1 MKVKICGIQD
11 IKTAIYA
18 SERGADFLGFNFS
31 PMSHRCITKD
41 TASLMYNS
49 LVQKNLLYSTRLVA
63 LFYKTER
70 ELIKQIIKEIP
81 FHYIQILDSDT
92 DLKKNDFEFFPK
104 IVQVSIHGNSYD
116 SDFHKFGNELLILD
130 SYKKGIAGGTG
141 EVFNWDFISS
151 ITRKY
156 FLAGGLTPENVKE
169 AIDVL
174 NPYGVDVATGVE
186 TDKVKD
192 LEKIKRFIKNA
203 KRI

>member
-11 IKTAIYA
+11 VKTAIYA
-18 SERGADFLGFNFS
+18 SDRGADFLGFNFS
-31 PMSHRCITKD
+31 PLSHRCTTKD
-41 TASLMYNS
+41 MASLIYNS

-104 IVQVSIHGNSYD
+104 IVQVSIQGISYD
-116 SDFHKFGNELLILD
+116 SDFHKFDNELLILD

-174 NPYGVDVATGVE
+174 NPFGVDVATGVE